1 VDVFAGGAGAFVMM
15 KDEMPRRALAALA
28 ILSLLLAA
36 CGSPADSSAV
46 RKPPPVS
53 VEMVTVKPDTILD
66 VLDLVGQLEA
76 DESVVVRSETEGIV
90 ESVEFQEGDHVETG
104 ALLFRLRDDEQTARL
119 REAEAQLAL
128 ATDDFQRAST
138 LARQGSMSQAE
149 FDSAKS
155 KYEVA
160 KARRDLAKVEL
171 DRTQIRA
178 PFDGVL
184 GARKVS
190 PGERIDSDVGLVR
203 IDSIDRL
210 RLLFSVPEMA
220 VRAVRNDMPVEVKV
234 APWPEESFPGQVYF
248 VAPSLDTSNRRL
260 LLKAWVPNP
269 DRKLRPGLFATI
281 RLEVARHENALVVP
295 EAAVAYD
302 ADGPFVWRI
311 GTGDVAERVPVELG
325 LRQPGKVEVTSGV
338 AAGDRIVSAGT
349 HKVSAGARVRQAT
362 LVPAA
367 EVAEGEAAGAAAE

>member
-1 VDVFAGGAGAFVMM
+1 
-15 KDEMPRRALAALA
+15 MPRPRILVALA
-28 ILSLLLAA
+28 SLFLLAA
-36 CGSPADSSAV
+36 CSRPADSSAV
-46 RKPPPVS
+46 HKPPPVS
-53 VEMVTVKPDTILD
+53 VEMVTVKPGTILD

-76 DESVVVRSETEGIV
+76 DESVVVRSETEGII
-90 ESVEFQEGDHVETG
+90 ESVEFQEGDHVDKG
-104 ALLFRLRDDEQTARL
+104 ALLFRLRDDEQAARL

-128 ATDDFQRAST
+128 AADDFERAST
-138 LARQGSMSQAE
+138 LARQGSMSPAE

-155 KYEVA
+155 KNEVA

-171 DRTQIRA
+171 DRTRIRA

-190 PGERIDSDVGLVR
+190 PGVRIDSDVDLVR

-210 RLLFSVPEMA
+210 RLLFTVPEIV
-220 VRAVRNDMPVEVKV
+220 VRAVRNDMPLEVKV
-234 APWPEESFPGQVYF
+234 SPWPEESFPGQVYF

-269 DRKLRPGLFATI
+269 DHKLRPGLFATI
-281 RLEVARHENALVVP
+281 RLEVSRHENALVVP

-302 ADGPFVWRI
+302 ANGPFVWRI
-311 GTGDVAERVPVELG
+311 GAGDVAERVPVELG
-325 LRQPGKVEVTSGV
+325 LRQPGKVEVTSGI

-349 HKVSAGARVRQAT
+349 HKVSAGAQVQKAT
-362 LVPAA
+362 LVPGSK
-367 EVAEGEAAGAAAE
+367 VAEGEAGRPAAE